1 MRVYARVCATDFTL
15 IRHSKQE
22 QIFATFLSASKSST
36 GTVILV
42 IEDVNDNKPT
52 LPAGELLICEK
63 EGERGSTV
71 VVAEDKDAGHYSAPF
86 SFSLPPDNDGKWAL
100 ESLNGRWWRNKS
112 GFIIQSRL
120 RRCF

>member
-1 MRVYARVCATDFTL
+1 M
-15 IRHSKQE
+15 
-22 QIFATFLSASKSST
+22 LSSTRRDASFIPASKSST

-52 LPAGELLICEK
+52 LPAHELVICEK

-71 VVAEDKDAGHYSAPF
+71 VVAEDRDSGHYSSPF
-86 SFSLPPDNDGKWAL
+86 SFSLPPDNDGKWSV
-100 ESLNGRWWRNKS
+100 EPLNGRWWRTTAGRFSQERSKS
-112 GFIIQSRL
+112 GFLIQLRP